1 MAGLTLDLQEHCSA
15 GCRALNL
22 EQSLVALV
30 VAGWMGCWGQGHQW
44 SWVEDADWLVP
55 VEAGDRY
62 GGQWGMS
69 WDWGVE
75 EPTGVDLECWGWVVG
90 HLDDLGNHLQAVGV
104 QGLGTDQGWHCWMED
119 RRG

>member
-1 MAGLTLDLQEHCSA
+1 MAGLALDLQEHCSA
-15 GCRALNL
+15 GCRPLNL
-22 EQSLVALV
+22 ERSLVALV

-62 GGQWGMS
+62 GGQWGTS

-75 EPTGVDLECWGWVVG
+75 EPTGVALVCWGWVVG
-90 HLDDLGNHLQAVGV
+90 HLDDLGNLLQAVRV
-104 QGLGTDQGWHCWMED
+104 QGQGTDQGWHCWMED